1 MADDDVQDINRILE
15 EDPFFGFST
24 SIQESVNGL
33 CWLGHLERKTS
44 FGGHSFVLRTL
55 RADDDLVVAS
65 LTQEYIETLGQ
76 AKAWAMANVA
86 IALQAVDDDYDFC
99 IDLGPDKVSNGRKRM
114 DFIGQWYWP
123 VIGHLFSELLELNEQ
138 QAEAIEALRDLP
150 VGGRRTSMPLPDSL
164 NDQGDSEIAEILDRI
179 EED

>member
-1 MADDDVQDINRILE
+1 MVDSEKDSLVD
-15 EDPFFGFST
+15 DPFFGFPDE
-24 SIQESVNGL
+24 IQESINGL
-33 CWLGHLERKTS
+33 CWLGHMEHKTS
-44 FGGHSFVLRTL
+44 FGGHTFVLRTL

-86 IALQAVDDDYDFC
+86 IALQSVDGDNDFC
-99 IDLGPDKVSNGRKRM
+99 IDLGPDKVTNGRKRM

-123 VIGHLFSELLELNEQ
+123 IIGHLFSELMELNEKQ
-138 QAEAIEALRDLP
+138 SQALEALRDLS
-150 VGGRRTSMPLPDSL
+150 VRGRDMSMPSPDSL
-164 NDQGDSEIAEILDRI
+164 KDPGDSEIAAILDRI